1 MQNLGQ
7 KRFKRSIP
15 SLNAS
20 TFFGLDMNGNTEAKL
35 TVLNVL
41 WLLTENKIVQFYK
54 ILEIL
59 DNLTMKI
66 REPFKFTKILK
77 RLIIYKAYNRILNI

>member
-1 MQNLGQ
+1 
-7 KRFKRSIP
+7 
-15 SLNAS
+15 
-20 TFFGLDMNGNTEAKL
+20 MNGNTEAKL